1 MFGSNLYLELPGLT
15 IHTCRVEK
23 ALMPVNF
30 ENKGNVVV
38 GVISDTHGLLP
49 TTAVKAL
56 KGVDLIIHAGDVGNN
71 EVLDKLQSIAP
82 VVAVRGN
89 MDGGDSLREL
99 PETEAVEVADVL
111 LYVIHDIHRLDIAPS
126 ESGFDAVIHGHLHCP
141 SVAKTSGVLFL
152 NPGSAA
158 QPRRNFPASLALLH
172 IRGNSIKTRIVN
184 I

>member
-1 MFGSNLYLELPGLT
+1 MPGGK
-15 IHTCRVEK
+15 E
-23 ALMPVNF
+23 LMPVNF

-38 GVISDTHGLLP
+38 GIIADTHGLLP

-56 KGVDLIIHAGDVGNN
+56 KGVDLIIHAGDVGSAD
-71 EVLDKLQSIAP
+71 VLKELKTIAP

-89 MDGGDSLREL
+89 MDKVQSLRKL

-111 LYVIHDIHRLDIAPS
+111 LYVIHDIHRLDIALS

-141 SVAKTSGVLFL
+141 SVAENSGVLFL

-172 IRGNSIKTRIVN
+172 IRGNSIETQIVD